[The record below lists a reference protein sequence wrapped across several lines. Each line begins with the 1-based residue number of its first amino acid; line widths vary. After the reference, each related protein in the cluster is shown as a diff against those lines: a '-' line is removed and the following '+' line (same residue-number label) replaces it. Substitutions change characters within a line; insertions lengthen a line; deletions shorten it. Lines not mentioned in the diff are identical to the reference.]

1 MSDVSKMS
9 THVVKMR
16 KTDSNASLRGIV
28 VEEADQPSRGMT
40 ELPVATALKE
50 KALHR

>member
-1 MSDVSKMS
+1 MS

-16 KTDSNASLRGIV
+16 KRIAMLRCEASW

-40 ELPVATALKE
+40 ELPVAAALKE